1 MKQKL
6 FSLNDLNKDFWK
18 KVIVVDFFC
27 NMSRQGWSSLT
38 FITQNQQKYFIGFEG
53 LKYGGYLSKDFFPF
67 SKDKS
72 NFIDDIEYK
81 YISSNNNKFW
91 IRNDYYND
99 FMNIY
104 NETKEN
110 DIEKIA
116 CHILKCEHLDCFL
129 LEETF
134 RARQELHKEFEEM
147 EIKSKQ
153 CELTKEYLK
162 WQPLYSNNI
171 EYLSHESGFY
181 TLLFKEEEKI
191 IGYQFTIIYQYKS
204 LSPLVYDCLAKIEAY
219 ILFEKKFEDVQ
230 GNLAYTNIK
239 ENSFSTIAKL
249 QRQEQTL
256 NQYEINNPGHFIRVF
271 KTLQEVKD
279 YAIAVCN
286 LRNYVNKENIIEDLD
301 NSKRKNKNYLRLYK
315 GLNEFNKHYQEILN
329 IVCKYDYP
337 SSMYHYN
344 YLFDEIK
351 KETNIEEETLKEMW
365 KYIPKRLERKHQE
378 YIEKRLEE
386 FKKESFKK
394 S

>member
-1 MKQKL
+1 M
-6 FSLNDLNKDFWK
+6 
-18 KVIVVDFFC
+18 
-27 NMSRQGWSSLT
+27 T
-38 FITQNQQKYFIGFEG
+38 
-53 LKYGGYLSKDFFPF
+53 
-67 SKDKS
+67 
-72 NFIDDIEYK
+72 
-81 YISSNNNKFW
+81 
-91 IRNDYYND
+91 
-99 FMNIY
+99 IY

-116 CHILKCEHLDCFL
+116 CHILKCEHLDYFL
-129 LEETF
+129 LQETF
-134 RARQELHKEFEEM
+134 KARQELHKEFEEM

-171 EYLSHESGFY
+171 EYLGHESGFY
-181 TLLFKEEEKI
+181 TLLFKEEEEKI
-191 IGYQFTIIYQYKS
+191 IECQFTIIYQYKS
-204 LSPLVYDCLAKIEAY
+204 LSPLVYERLAKIEAY
-219 ILFEKKFEDVQ
+219 ILFEKKLKDVQ
-230 GNLAYTNIK
+230 GELAYTNIK
-239 ENSFSTIAKL
+239 ENYFSTIAKL

-256 NQYEINNPGHFIRVF
+256 NQYEINNPGHFIRAF
-271 KTLQEVKD
+271 KTLQEAKD
-279 YAIAVCN
+279 YALAVCN

-329 IVCKYDYP
+329 IVCRYDYP
-337 SSMYHYN
+337 SGMYHYN

-365 KYIPKRLERKHQE
+365 KYIPKCLERKHQE

-386 FKKESFKK
+386 CKKESFRK